1 LASAHAI
8 FLGNISQSFVHKYM
22 DIDIVVLWQ
31 VEVAFASVK
40 ATDQKVLYSLRL
52 QLENN
57 LPHFLYKLPRMYL

>member
-1 LASAHAI
+1 
-8 FLGNISQSFVHKYM
+8 M

-57 LPHFLYKLPRMYL
+57 LPHFFYKLPIMYPLICYCCHKIILGDN